1 MKRPDGLA
9 ELDLDEHLDD
19 PAIRQRFVTTM
30 FDIVAPRY
38 DRFTRVFSFGMDAG
52 WKRELL
58 HWLGSVAPRDARVLD
73 LACGTGDLAFAAA
86 RALADA
92 RVLGLDVSARMIA
105 GAEMRRRDAASDVAA
120 RLTFGVGDM
129 MSLPHADDSVDVV
142 TVGYGLRNV
151 PDAARAI
158 GEISRVL
165 RPGGVLLV
173 LDFYRPEPT
182 LWRVLYLGYLRAAGN
197 LVGWLWH
204 REPVV
209 YGYIAASIER
219 WVSAAAFSAML
230 ARAGLAVERDRRK
243 LLGGIALHLA
253 RKPDPRQGEDGRRTS
268 A

>member
-1 MKRPDGLA
+1 MPPLGDM
-9 ELDLDEHLDD
+9 ELERHLDD
-19 PAIRQRFVTTM
+19 PALRQRFVTTM

-58 HWLGSVAPRDARVLD
+58 RWLASVASRDARVLD

-86 RALADA
+86 RTLPDA
-92 RVLGLDVSARMIA
+92 EVLGLDVSARMID
-105 GAEMRRRDAASDVAA
+105 GAEARRRDAAGDLAA
-120 RLTFGVGDM
+120 RVSFGVGDM
-129 MSLPHADDSVDVV
+129 LALPRPDASADVV

-151 PDAARAI
+151 PDAARAL
-158 GEISRVL
+158 GEIARVL

-173 LDFYRPEPT
+173 LDFYRPEPS
-182 LWRVLYLGYLRAAGN
+182 LWRALYLGYLRAAGN

-209 YGYIAASIER
+209 YGYIAASIDR
-219 WVSAAAFSAML
+219 WVSAAAFSGML
-230 ARAGLAVERDRRK
+230 AGTGLAVEGERHK

-253 RKPDPRQGEDGRRTS
+253 RKPG
-268 A
+268 